1 MINIFELK
9 ESVRGIVEYCLKT
22 GSIDDRYMSRTRAVD
37 GIAAHSKLQKD
48 NSDRYEEY
56 QKEVSLKTSFKRKNI
71 IINVDGRADGI
82 IKKGKKV
89 IIEEIKS
96 TYRDLSHIEED
107 YNELHWAQSK
117 FYGFIYCID
126 NNLESVDIRLSYYN
140 INTDEVK
147 SFQREYSKKDLN
159 DFVDLLMNKYFSF
172 IELQIELKI
181 ERDKSIENLQ
191 FPFSNYRQGQRELAV
206 NCYNCIKEGATMF
219 VQAPT
224 GIGKTISTI
233 FPAIKSIG
241 QGRGNRI
248 VYLTAKTITASVAEE
263 AFNKLINNG
272 LEAKI
277 VLITAKEKM
286 CINDEVKCNPE
297 DCIYAKDYYS
307 KIDNVIDTLIRTESI
322 FSRERIKEYAKNYKV
337 CPFELSLDLTYCCD
351 AIICD
356 YNYAFD
362 PRVRLK
368 RLFEDTA
375 NENILLVDE
384 AHNLVNRARDMYSGE
399 INKSKVL
406 VIMRLIKGKAPG
418 LYKITNLINKE
429 MISIRRELEEEN
441 LNIMYKNIVYKEL
454 IKLLRMYINEADTYL
469 VKNKGTIGYDEI
481 LEFYFEARSFVAL
494 NELYSKEY
502 TTILTK
508 DRSELIIKIFC
519 IDPSKNVGTIIKQS
533 FSTIVFSATLAP
545 IKYYIELLGGDDN
558 SYRFNLGS
566 PFKKENL
573 KVYVNELDMRYV
585 NRDNNVEELCKIIK
599 SFTNTRVGNYIIFAP
614 SFEYM
619 KKIHATYTELYGENK
634 IIIQK
639 ENLTESEKEDFLGNF
654 QEGMNITAF
663 CVIGGMFSEGVD
675 LTKDRLIGAVV
686 VGVGFPKV
694 STENN
699 IIADYFNE
707 KGFDYAYTYPGINKV
722 LQSVG
727 RIIRT
732 EEDTGQALLVDRRYS
747 YSKYRSMLPK
757 EWDIK
762 VYKK

>member
-1 MINIFELK
+1 MSNIIK
-9 ESVRGIVEYCLKT
+9 IRESVRGIIEYCLKG
-22 GSIDDRYMSRTRAVD
+22 GSIDDRYISRTRAID
-37 GIAAHSKLQKD
+37 GITAHSKLQKD
-48 NSDRYEEY
+48 NSDRYENYE
-56 QKEVSLKTSFKRKNI
+56 KEVSLKTSFEKKYI
-71 IINVDGRADGI
+71 IINVEGRADGI

-89 IIEEIKS
+89 IVEEIKS
-96 TYRDLSHIEED
+96 TYKDLNYIEED
-107 YNELHWAQSK
+107 YNELHWAQGK
-117 FYGFIYCID
+117 FYGFIYCMD
-126 NNLESVDIRLSYYN
+126 NELKEIDIRLSYYN
-140 INTDEVK
+140 INTEEAK
-147 SFQREYSKKDLN
+147 YFQKTYSIKELSN
-159 DFVDLLMNKYFSF
+159 FVDELMNKYFYF
-172 IELQIELKI
+172 IELQIILRTR
-181 ERDKSIENLQ
+181 RDKSIENLK
-191 FPFSNYRQGQRELAV
+191 FPFANYRKGQKELAI
-206 NCYNCIKEGATMF
+206 NSYNCIKEGATMF

-241 QGRGNRI
+241 QGKGSRI

-272 LEAKI
+272 LESKV

-286 CINDEVKCNPE
+286 CINNVVKCNPE

-307 KIDNVIDTLIRTESI
+307 KIDNVIKLLIREENV
-322 FSRERIKEYAKNYKV
+322 FSREIIKSYAEKYKV

-368 RLFEDTA
+368 RLFEDKA
-375 NENILLVDE
+375 NENILLIDE
-384 AHNLVNRARDMYSGE
+384 AHNLVSRAREMYSGE
-399 INKSKVL
+399 ISKGKVL
-406 VIMRLIKGKAPG
+406 LISRLIKGKAPG
-418 LYKITNLINKE
+418 LSKIVDLINKE

-441 LNIMYKNIVYKEL
+441 IDIMNKNIVYKKL

-481 LEFYFEARSFVAL
+481 LDFYFEARTFIAL
-494 NELYSKEY
+494 NELYSKDY

-508 DRSELIIKIFC
+508 DRSELTIKIFC
-519 IDPSKNVGTIIKQS
+519 IDPSNNIGTIINKS
-533 FSTIVFSATLAP
+533 FSTIIFSATLSP
-545 IKYYIELLGGDDN
+545 IKYYIDLLGGNEN
-558 SYRFNLGS
+558 SYRLNLGS

-573 KVYVNELDMRYV
+573 KTYISELDMRYI
-585 NRDNNVEELCKIIK
+585 NRDKNIEELCRIIK
-599 SFTNTRVGNYIIFAP
+599 SFINTRIGNYIVFCP

-619 KKIHATYTELYGENK
+619 KKVYNEYVKLYDKDE

-639 ENLTESEKEDFLGNF
+639 ENLTESEKEDFLDSFKVGV
-654 QEGMNITAF
+654 NITAF

-675 LTKDRLIGAVV
+675 LTGDRLIGTVII
-686 VGVGFPKV
+686 GVGFPKV
-694 STENN
+694 SIENN
-699 IIADYFNE
+699 IIASYFE
-707 KGFDYAYTYPGINKV
+707 DKGFDYAYTYPGINKV

-732 EEDTGQALLVDRRYS
+732 EEDTGQTLLVDRRYS

-762 VYKK
+762 IYKK